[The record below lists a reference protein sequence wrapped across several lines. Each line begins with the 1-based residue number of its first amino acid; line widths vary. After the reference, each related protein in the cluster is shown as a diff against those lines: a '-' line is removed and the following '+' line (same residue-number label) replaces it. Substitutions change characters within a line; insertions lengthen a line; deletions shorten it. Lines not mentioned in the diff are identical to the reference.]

1 MIEDIRK
8 LMEKGDR
15 SLNLSKEICER
26 GDYDFAVSRAYYA
39 MFYLTEA
46 ILLTKSL
53 SFSKHGAVIAAF
65 GQHFVKTGLLET
77 KLHEWLR
84 EAFDKRAIGD
94 YSYEITIT
102 QVEAKRIIDQAE
114 EFIKSVEKYLKGC
127 NKNA

>member
-1 MIEDIRK
+1 MTEDVRK
-8 LMEKGDR
+8 LIEKGDR
-15 SLNLSKEICER
+15 SLNLAKEICER

-46 ILLTKSL
+46 ILLTKNL

-65 GQHFVKTGLLET
+65 GQHFVKTGLLEA

-84 EAFDKRAIGD
+84 EASDKRAIGD

-114 EFIKSVEKYLKGC
+114 EFIKAIKRYLFG
-127 NKNA
+127 

>member
-1 MIEDIRK
+1 MTEDVRK
-8 LMEKGDR
+8 LIEKGDR
-15 SLNLSKEICER
+15 SLNLAKEICER

-46 ILLTKSL
+46 ILLTKNL

-65 GQHFVKTGLLET
+65 GQHFVKTGLLEA

-102 QVEAKRIIDQAE
+102 QVEAKGIIDQAE
-114 EFIKSVEKYLKGC
+114 EFIKSVEKYLKGY

>member
-1 MIEDIRK
+1 MTEDVRK
-8 LMEKGDR
+8 LIEKGDR
-15 SLNLSKEICER
+15 SLNLAKEICER

-46 ILLTKSL
+46 ILLTKNL

-84 EAFDKRAIGD
+84 EAFDKRTIGD

-102 QVEAKRIIDQAE
+102 QVEAKGIIDQAE
-114 EFIKSVEKYLKGC
+114 EFIKAIKRYISSQAKD
-127 NKNA
+127 A

>member
-1 MIEDIRK
+1 MTEDVRK
-8 LMEKGDR
+8 LIEKGER
-15 SLNLSKEICER
+15 SINLEKEICER

-46 ILLTKSL
+46 ILLTKNL

-65 GQHFVKTGLLET
+65 GQHFVKTGLLEA

-102 QVEAKRIIDQAE
+102 QVEAKGIIDQAE
-114 EFIKSVEKYLKGC
+114 EFIKSVEKYLKGY

>member
-1 MIEDIRK
+1 MTEDVRK
-8 LMEKGDR
+8 LIEKGDR
-15 SLNLSKEICER
+15 SLNLAKEICER

-46 ILLTKSL
+46 ILLTKNL

-77 KLHEWLR
+77 KLYEWLR

-102 QVEAKRIIDQAE
+102 QVEAKRIID
-114 EFIKSVEKYLKGC
+114 
-127 NKNA
+127 